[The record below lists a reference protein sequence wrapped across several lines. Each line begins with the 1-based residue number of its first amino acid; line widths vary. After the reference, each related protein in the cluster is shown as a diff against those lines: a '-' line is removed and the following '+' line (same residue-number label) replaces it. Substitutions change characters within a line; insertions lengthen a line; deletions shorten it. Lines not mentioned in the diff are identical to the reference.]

1 MERICDNCIYCYK
14 PTSIKDYFDKT
25 LTMPNLCEWGVDVF
39 KHKFWLCSNP
49 TVSKVDHSNDSLI
62 YKPCIVQNFR
72 GTCEHFKTQDAEDIV
87 PSSIEIASSE
97 PIPEKIKTG
106 TEIVLEATVT
116 PANIPAVTKEVT
128 VEKEVPVTDDKGNP
142 LYDGNND
149 PITQIIE
156 VTETVIVVPEHENDQ
171 DIHYSYLWYK
181 NGRKLFKETKPTIT
195 VDTSKEEVAV
205 YTCELIQNIKQNGDG
220 GQKTASVFS
229 NEISLN
235 IVKPTVNQITLTVKT
250 GSVEIFLPLPFKIA
264 DYHFP
269 ITGSWANDWTIKSA
283 SESKEGLEL
292 TAELLEGLVAE
303 CSQGVYVDVDTA
315 NNTLGI
321 RVEKQNS
328 DETVSLTWETIE

>member
-62 YKPCIVQNFR
+62 YKPCIAQNFR
-72 GTCEHFKTQDAEDIV
+72 GVCEYFKIQGAEDII
-87 PSSIEIASSE
+87 PSSIEITSAE

-106 TEIVLEATVT
+106 TEIILEATVI

-142 LYDGNND
+142 LYDDNNM
-149 PITQIIE
+149 PITEVKE

-171 DIHYSYLWYK
+171 NIHYTYLWYK
-181 NGRKLFKETKPTIT
+181 NGRKLYKETKPTIT
-195 VDTSKEEVAV
+195 VDTSEEEVAF

-220 GQKTASVFS
+220 GQKSASVFS

-269 ITGSWANDWTIKSA
+269 VTGSWANDWTIKSA
-283 SESKEGLEL
+283 SESEEGLEL
-292 TAELLEGLVAE
+292 TAELLGSIVAD
-303 CSQGVYVDVDTA
+303 CSDGIEADIGAD
-315 NNTLGI
+315 TLGMK
-321 RVEKQNS
+321 VTKQNT
-328 DETVSLTWETIE
+328 DGTVSLTWETIE